1 MISGGRAE
9 AGIIYVGSSDEGELT
24 INGGILK
31 SASGIIGRYSGAIGR
46 VTVTGSGSAWTIDV
60 DEPDVMGYL
69 DVGYYG
75 QGTLTIEKGGTV
87 KANG

>member
-46 VTVTGSGSAWTIDV
+46 VTVTGSGSAWTIDYSYL
-60 DEPDVMGYL
+60 GYL
-69 DVGYYG
+69 EVGFSG